1 MLTTLVSTATLALRL
16 DDPAYVIVDCRFKLD
31 DPDAGEKTY
40 VDAHIPGAVYAHL
53 DRDLS
58 GPRTGTNGRHP
69 LPAVTTVA
77 GTFGRLG
84 VHEGVQVVAY
94 DQDNG
99 AFASRLWWMLRWL
112 GHDAV
117 AVLDGGFARW
127 SAENRPVASGVE
139 ARRPT
144 VFVPRPRPE
153 MLVDV
158 HALADIVTRG
168 GGTLV
173 DARAPERF
181 RGDVEP
187 LDRVAGHIPGALN
200 AFYQD
205 NLADD
210 ALFRSPQDLRDRFR
224 PVLADAPI
232 EQVICYCGSG
242 VTACHNLLALE
253 HAGLEGA
260 KLYAGSWSEW
270 SSDERRPVET
280 GEAVRS
286 K

>member
-1 MLTTLVSTATLALRL
+1 
-16 DDPAYVIVDCRFKLD
+16 
-31 DPDAGEKTY
+31 
-40 VDAHIPGAVYAHL
+40 
-53 DRDLS
+53 
-58 GPRTGTNGRHP
+58 
-69 LPAVTTVA
+69 
-77 GTFGRLG
+77 
-84 VHEGVQVVAY
+84 
-94 DQDNG
+94 
-99 AFASRLWWMLRWL
+99 MLRWL

-127 SAENRPVASGVE
+127 SSENRPVASGVE

-187 LDRVAGHIPGALN
+187 LDRVAGHIPGAHN

-210 ALFRSPQDLRDRFR
+210 ALFRTPQDLRDRFR

>member
-1 MLTTLVSTATLALRL
+1 LDYGRLQVGGANQPAILSYGMLTTLVSTATLALRL

-84 VHEGVQVVAY
+84 VHERVQVVAY
-94 DQDNG
+94 
-99 AFASRLWWMLRWL
+99 
-112 GHDAV
+112 V

-127 SAENRPVASGVE
+127 SSENRPVASGVE